1 MQATKQVDFLVVDCP
16 STYNVIL
23 GRPTLNCL
31 KVVTSTY
38 CLKAKFPTPY
48 GIGEISGDQ
57 LQARECYHVVLAS
70 RENHAQVSKEELEMT
85 VEESKIVEETFNVE
99 LIEGGS

>member
-23 GRPTLNCL
+23 GRRALNCL
-31 KVVTSTY
+31 KAVTSTY
-38 CLKAKFPTPY
+38 CLKAKFPTPH

-57 LQARECYHVVLAS
+57 LQARECYHAVLAS
-70 RENHAQVSKEELEMT
+70 REIHA
-85 VEESKIVEETFNVE
+85 
-99 LIEGGS
+99 